1 MACLSLAELVQAF
14 RAKKVLGSILSCKVS
29 LGHYLLGEVGELAGE
44 AGVEPELSTE
54 DAFMIWW
61 PMASPRGLDLSLLPF
76 TGAASGTKESSKSI
90 YLVKNNKSSVKT
102 ESYVLISPKELLLFP
117 S

>member
-1 MACLSLAELVQAF
+1 MAGGERLAGSRLEGIFGRDLELIGELPRGVD
-14 RAKKVLGSILSCKVS
+14 VT
-29 LGHYLLGEVGELAGE
+29 LLELAGE

-76 TGAASGTKESSKSI
+76 TGAASGTRESSKSI
-90 YLVKNNKSSVKT
+90 YLVKNNKCSVKT